1 MRLPAASCVARDTL
15 PRPMRYFGCLLFI
28 LFTSAFAEE
37 VPVQLEPFLAK
48 GAVVPRSYPY
58 NSFLELAAFHQKYA
72 ASGLHFEGYG
82 FTKSPQST
90 YPQPLRVFVEK
101 PRGQTKEITNTE
113 AVYAPV
119 PELKGARLW
128 TNQPVG
134 TVRAHAVLSL
144 PADWRDKEWN
154 AKTLTTL
161 VKDFS
166 LMIRKCNLGARRNP
180 VRMLTDK
187 LKGPFPEAD
196 ELIIEGSDPVA
207 LESLQRQTGGVLKT
221 GSLRLSLAD
230 IAKLPK
236 AWRLETGRIDR
247 LYPWRAGTPPAHSD
261 RPGRVWYPLMFS
273 AGLSSAIGGLL
284 STSRDDLSKLNLRA
298 QYTFDDWA
306 EIWQ

>member
-1 MRLPAASCVARDTL
+1 
-15 PRPMRYFGCLLFI
+15 MRYFNCLFFI
-28 LFTSAFAEE
+28 LFTNVFAAEI
-37 VPVQLEPFLAK
+37 PVQLEPFLAK

-58 NSFLELAAFHQKYA
+58 NSFLDLAAFHQKYA
-72 ASGLHFEGYG
+72 ASGFHFDGYG
-82 FTKSPQST
+82 FTKSPQSA

-101 PRGQTKEITNTE
+101 PRGQTKEITNAET
-113 AVYAPV
+113 VYAPV

-144 PADWRDKEWN
+144 PADWRDKEWS
-154 AKTLTTL
+154 AKTLSAL
-161 VKDFS
+161 LKDFS
-166 LMIRKCNLGARRNP
+166 LMIKKCNLGVRRNP

-187 LKGPFPEAD
+187 FKEPVAEAD
-196 ELIIEGSDPVA
+196 ELIIEGSDPAA
-207 LESLQRQTGGVLKT
+207 LESLQRQTGGVLKN
-221 GSLRLSLAD
+221 GSLRLGIGDLAR
-230 IAKLPK
+230 LPK
-236 AWRLETGRIDR
+236 SWRLETSRIDR
-247 LYPWRAGTPPAHSD
+247 FYPWRAGSPPAHSD

-306 EIWQ
+306 ETWQ